1 VRPANVPRYDELS
14 VANLIKEVMA
24 NKDFAKF
31 FPEQRS
37 RSDLPEREYFFN
49 IINTIEPD
57 YLFSLIKHA
66 QNLRFSN
73 TNPDENKDI
82 IEVNEFWRKELEAS
96 PYFSSKL
103 NHFKF
108 SRKTWKDTSS
118 PEKVFKKGSIR
129 FQKKE
134 GYSPWYFQ
142 RNQGRIEKARVKF
155 SPAFFSIIS
164 FMKQQESYVW
174 PYLEKR
180 NRH

>member
-1 VRPANVPRYDELS
+1 MRPANVPRYDELS

-31 FPEQRS
+31 FPEQKS

-96 PYFSSKL
+96 PYFSSKYK
-103 NHFKF
+103 HFKF
-108 SRKTWKDTSS
+108 SRKTWQNPAS
-118 PEKVFKKGSIR
+118 PEEVFQKGSFRI
-129 FQKKE
+129 QKKE
-134 GYSPWYFQ
+134 DYSLGLFL
-142 RNQGRIEKARVKF
+142 RNQERIEKARMIVF
-155 SPAFFSIIS
+155 SAVWSANRFTIF
-164 FMKQQESYVW
+164 QE
-174 PYLEKR
+174 
-180 NRH
+180 

>member
-1 VRPANVPRYDELS
+1 MRPANVTRYDELS

-31 FPEQRS
+31 FPDQRS

-66 QNLRFSN
+66 KNLRFANS
-73 TNPDENKDI
+73 NPDENKDI

-96 PYFSSKL
+96 PYFSSKYKD
-103 NHFKF
+103 FKF
-108 SRKTWKDTSS
+108 NRKTWKNTSS
-118 PEKVFKKGSIR
+118 PEKVLEKGSIW

-134 GYSPWYFQ
+134 SYSPGYF
-142 RNQGRIEKARVKF
+142 
-155 SPAFFSIIS
+155 
-164 FMKQQESYVW
+164 
-174 PYLEKR
+174 
-180 NRH
+180 